1 MINLIMENAMENK
14 SHKSNL
20 EKKYN
25 IPVPR
30 YTSYPAV
37 PHWNGAPCEGI
48 WLGHL
53 KEYYDSSQGV
63 ELYIHV
69 PFCEKL
75 CYYCGCHRVISK
87 NKERGVE
94 YVDYLIKEW
103 ALYKQRLGDIKIASI
118 HLGGGTPNFLNSEA
132 FTKLFNALSPSF
144 KEDEYK
150 GSIEVDPRTCTKD
163 QLDLYKSFGIERIS
177 MGIQDF
183 DAKVQLA
190 IGRVQPYE
198 KVKELVD
205 YAREIG
211 INDIN
216 FDLIY
221 GLPFQSNS
229 TIIETIE
236 KVLTLNPLQIAF
248 YSYAH
253 LPSKIKNQRLI
264 PEDGLIH
271 GMKKRELYETG
282 KELLRKNHYQE
293 IGLDHFAKNDSMLAK
308 AKEEGRLRRNFMG
321 HTHKTSSMIIGLG
334 CSSISSSTKSFAQN
348 EKSVKDYYE
357 KVKQGRLPIVAG
369 HIQSAQDL
377 LVEEIL
383 QEFFATDSIAKDNWK
398 ELSHASYIQQQIRE
412 LEADGLIENQGRL
425 IVTEQ
430 GRPFMRNIAS
440 IFDHHLMKSK
450 ERAGSKSL

>member
-1 MINLIMENAMENK
+1 MK
-14 SHKSNL
+14 SHDL
-20 EKKYN
+20 ERKYN

-53 KEYYDSSQGV
+53 KDQYDPAQGV

-87 NKERGVE
+87 NKDRGVE

-103 ALYKQRLGDIKIASI
+103 NLYKQRLGDIKIASI
-118 HLGGGTPNFLNSEA
+118 HLGGGTPNFLTPEA
-132 FTKLFNALSPSF
+132 FTKLFNELSLSF

-150 GSIEVDPRTCTKD
+150 GSIEIDPRTCTKE
-163 QLDLYKSFGIERIS
+163 QLDLYKSFGIERLS
-177 MGIQDF
+177 MGVQDF
-183 DAKVQLA
+183 DEKVQLA

-198 KVKELVD
+198 RVKELVD
-205 YAREIG
+205 YAHKIG
-211 INDIN
+211 IDDIN

-221 GLPFQSNS
+221 GLPYQTNL
-229 TIIETIE
+229 TITKTIQ
-236 KVLTLNPLQIAF
+236 KVLTLNPIQIAF

-253 LPSKIKNQRLI
+253 LPAKIKNQRLI
-264 PEDGLIH
+264 PQDALTH

-282 KELLRKNHYQE
+282 KELLRANHYQE
-293 IGLDHFAKNDSMLAK
+293 IGLDHFAKDDSMLAK
-308 AKEEGRLRRNFMG
+308 AKAQGRLRRNFMG

-348 EKSVKDYYE
+348 EKNVKDYFE
-357 KVKQGRLPIVAG
+357 KVDLGRLPIVAG

-383 QEFFATDSIAKDNWK
+383 QEFFATNSIQLDSWQN
-398 ELSHASYIQQQIRE
+398 LSHANYIQDRIKE
-412 LEADGLIENQGRL
+412 LEEDGLIEDQGRI

-440 IFDHHLMKSK
+440 IFDHHLMRSK
-450 ERAGSKSL
+450 ERSGSKSL

>member
-1 MINLIMENAMENK
+1 MK
-14 SHKSNL
+14 SHDL
-20 EKKYN
+20 ERKYN

-53 KEYYDSSQGV
+53 KDHYDPAQGV

-87 NKERGVE
+87 NKDRGLE
-94 YVDYLIKEW
+94 YVNYLIKEW
-103 ALYKQRLGDIKIASI
+103 KLYKKKLGDIKIASI
-118 HLGGGTPNFLNSEA
+118 HLGGGTPNFLTVEA
-132 FTKLFNALSPSF
+132 FTNLFNELSPSF
-144 KEDEYK
+144 KEEEFK
-150 GSIEVDPRTCTKD
+150 GSIEIDPRTCTKE
-163 QLDLYKSFGIERIS
+163 QLDMYKSFGIERLS
-177 MGIQDF
+177 MGVQDF
-183 DAKVQLA
+183 DEKVQLA

-211 INDIN
+211 IADIN

-221 GLPFQSNS
+221 GLPFQSTN
-229 TIIETIE
+229 TITETIE

-253 LPSKIKNQRLI
+253 LPSRIKNQRLI
-264 PEDGLIH
+264 PEEGLLH
-271 GMKKRELYETG
+271 GMEKRALYEKG
-282 KELLRKNHYQE
+282 KELLAINHYEE
-293 IGLDHFAKNDSMLAK
+293 IGLDHFAKDDSSLAK
-308 AKEEGRLRRNFMG
+308 AKKEGRLRRNFMG

-334 CSSISSSTKSFAQN
+334 CSSISSSIKSFAQN
-348 EKSVKDYYE
+348 EKEVKEYYN
-357 KVKQGRLPIVAG
+357 KINSGLLAIRSG
-369 HIQSAQDL
+369 HTQSSQDL
-377 LVEEIL
+377 EVEEIM
-383 QEFFATDSIAKDNWK
+383 QDFFATNSIDKKSWK
-398 ELSHASYIQQQIRE
+398 KLNHASIIKQKLDE
-412 LEADGLIENQGRL
+412 LQEDGLIEEGDRFL
-425 IVTEQ
+425 VTEK

-440 IFDHHLMKSK
+440 IFDHHLLESK
-450 ERAGSKSL
+450 QNSGSTSL

>member
-1 MINLIMENAMENK
+1 MK
-14 SHKSNL
+14 SHDL

-37 PHWNGAPCEGI
+37 PYWNGAPCEGI

-53 KEYYDSSQGV
+53 KDQYDPAQGV

-75 CYYCGCHRVISK
+75 CFYCGCHRVISK
-87 NKERGVE
+87 NKDRGLE
-94 YVDYLIKEW
+94 YVNYLIKEW
-103 ALYKQRLGDIKIASI
+103 KLYKKKLGDIKIASI
-118 HLGGGTPNFLNSEA
+118 HLGGGTPNFLTVEA
-132 FTKLFNALSPSF
+132 FTNLFNELSPNF
-144 KEDEYK
+144 KEEEFK
-150 GSIEVDPRTCTKD
+150 GSIEIDPRTCTKE
-163 QLDLYKSFGIERIS
+163 QLDMYKSFGIERLS

-183 DAKVQLA
+183 DEKVQLA

-211 INDIN
+211 IADIN

-221 GLPFQSNS
+221 GLPFQSTN
-229 TIIETIE
+229 TITETIE

-253 LPSKIKNQRLI
+253 LPSRIKNQRLI
-264 PEDGLIH
+264 PEEGLLH
-271 GMKKRELYETG
+271 GMEKRALYEKG
-282 KELLRKNHYQE
+282 KELLAINHYEE
-293 IGLDHFAKNDSMLAK
+293 IGLDHFAKDDSSLAK
-308 AKEEGRLRRNFMG
+308 AKKEGSLRRNFMG

-334 CSSISSSTKSFAQN
+334 CSSISSSIKSFAQN
-348 EKSVKDYYE
+348 EKEVKEYYN
-357 KVKQGRLPIVAG
+357 KIDSGLLAIRSG
-369 HIQSAQDL
+369 HIQSSQDL
-377 LVEEIL
+377 EVEEIM
-383 QEFFATDSIAKDNWK
+383 QDFFATNSIDKKSWK
-398 ELSHASYIQQQIRE
+398 KLNHASIIKQKLDE
-412 LEADGLIENQGRL
+412 LQEDGLIEEGDRFL
-425 IVTEQ
+425 VTEK

-440 IFDHHLMKSK
+440 IFDHHLLKSK
-450 ERAGSKSL
+450 QNSGSTSL

>member
-1 MINLIMENAMENK
+1 MK
-14 SHKSNL
+14 SHDL

-53 KEYYDSSQGV
+53 KDQYDPAQGV

-87 NKERGVE
+87 NKDRGLE
-94 YVDYLIKEW
+94 YVNYLIKEW
-103 ALYKQRLGDIKIASI
+103 KLYKKKLGDIKIASI
-118 HLGGGTPNFLNSEA
+118 HLGGGTPNFLTVEA
-132 FTKLFNALSPSF
+132 FTNLFNELSPNF
-144 KEDEYK
+144 KEEEFK
-150 GSIEVDPRTCTKD
+150 GSIEIDPRTCTKE
-163 QLDLYKSFGIERIS
+163 QLDMYKSFGIERLS

-183 DAKVQLA
+183 DEKVQLA

-211 INDIN
+211 IADIN

-221 GLPFQSNS
+221 GLPFQSTN
-229 TIIETIE
+229 TITETIE

-253 LPSKIKNQRLI
+253 LPSRIKNQRLI
-264 PEDGLIH
+264 PEEGLLH
-271 GMKKRELYETG
+271 GMEKRALYEKG
-282 KELLRKNHYQE
+282 KELLAINHYEE
-293 IGLDHFAKNDSMLAK
+293 IGLDHFAKDDSSLAK
-308 AKEEGRLRRNFMG
+308 AKKEGRLRRNFMG

-334 CSSISSSTKSFAQN
+334 CSSISSSIKSFAQN
-348 EKSVKDYYE
+348 EKEVKEYYN
-357 KVKQGRLPIVAG
+357 KIDSGLLAIRSG
-369 HIQSAQDL
+369 HIQSSQDL
-377 LVEEIL
+377 EVEEIM
-383 QEFFATDSIAKDNWK
+383 QDFFATNSIDKKSWK
-398 ELSHASYIQQQIRE
+398 KLNHASIIKQKLDE
-412 LEADGLIENQGRL
+412 LQEDGLIEEGDRFL
-425 IVTEQ
+425 VTEK

-440 IFDHHLMKSK
+440 IFDHHLLKSK
-450 ERAGSKSL
+450 QNSGSTSL

>member
-1 MINLIMENAMENK
+1 MK
-14 SHKSNL
+14 SHDL

-53 KEYYDSSQGV
+53 KDQYDPAQGV

-87 NKERGVE
+87 NKDRGLE
-94 YVDYLIKEW
+94 YVNYLIKEW
-103 ALYKQRLGDIKIASI
+103 KLYKKKLGDIKIASI
-118 HLGGGTPNFLNSEA
+118 HLGGGTPNFLTVEA
-132 FTKLFNALSPSF
+132 FTNLFNELSPNF
-144 KEDEYK
+144 KEEEFK
-150 GSIEVDPRTCTKD
+150 GSIEIDPRTCTKE
-163 QLDLYKSFGIERIS
+163 QLDMYKSFGIERLS

-183 DAKVQLA
+183 DEKVQLA

-211 INDIN
+211 IADIN

-221 GLPFQSNS
+221 GLPFQSTN
-229 TIIETIE
+229 TITETIE

-253 LPSKIKNQRLI
+253 LPSRIKNQRLI
-264 PEDGLIH
+264 PEEGLLH
-271 GMKKRELYETG
+271 GMEKRALYEKG
-282 KELLRKNHYQE
+282 KELLAINHYEE
-293 IGLDHFAKNDSMLAK
+293 IGLDHFAKDDSSLAK
-308 AKEEGRLRRNFMG
+308 AKKEGRLRRNFMG

-334 CSSISSSTKSFAQN
+334 CSSISSSIKSFAQN
-348 EKSVKDYYE
+348 EKEVKEYYN
-357 KVKQGRLPIVAG
+357 KIDSGFLAIRSG
-369 HIQSAQDL
+369 HIQSSQDL
-377 LVEEIL
+377 EVEEIM
-383 QEFFATDSIAKDNWK
+383 QDFFATNSIDKKSWK
-398 ELSHASYIQQQIRE
+398 KLNHASIIKQKLDE
-412 LEADGLIENQGRL
+412 LQEDGLIEEGDRFL
-425 IVTEQ
+425 VTEK

-440 IFDHHLMKSK
+440 IFDHHLLKSK
-450 ERAGSKSL
+450 QNSGSTSL

>member
-1 MINLIMENAMENK
+1 MK
-14 SHKSNL
+14 SHDL
-20 EKKYN
+20 ERKYN

-53 KEYYDSSQGV
+53 KDQYDPAQGV

-87 NKERGVE
+87 NKDRGLE
-94 YVDYLIKEW
+94 YVNYLIKEW
-103 ALYKQRLGDIKIASI
+103 KLYKKKLGDIKIASI
-118 HLGGGTPNFLNSEA
+118 HLGGGTPNFLTVEA
-132 FTKLFNALSPSF
+132 FTNLFNELSSSF
-144 KEDEYK
+144 KEEEFK
-150 GSIEVDPRTCTKD
+150 GSIEIDPRTCTKE
-163 QLDLYKSFGIERIS
+163 QLDMYKSFGIERLS

-183 DAKVQLA
+183 DEKVQLA

-211 INDIN
+211 IADIN

-221 GLPFQSNS
+221 GLPFQSTN
-229 TIIETIE
+229 TITKTIE

-253 LPSKIKNQRLI
+253 LPSRIKNQRLI
-264 PEDGLIH
+264 PEEGLLH
-271 GMKKRELYETG
+271 GMEKRALYEKG
-282 KELLRKNHYQE
+282 KELLAINHYEE
-293 IGLDHFAKNDSMLAK
+293 IGLDHFAKDDSSLAK
-308 AKEEGRLRRNFMG
+308 AKKEGRLRRNFMG

-334 CSSISSSTKSFAQN
+334 CSSISSSIKSFAQN
-348 EKSVKDYYE
+348 EKEVKEYYN
-357 KVKQGRLPIVAG
+357 KIDSGLLAIRSG
-369 HIQSAQDL
+369 HIQSSQDL
-377 LVEEIL
+377 EVEEIM
-383 QEFFATDSIAKDNWK
+383 QDFFATNSIDKKSWK
-398 ELSHASYIQQQIRE
+398 KLYHASIIKQKLDE
-412 LEADGLIENQGRL
+412 LQEDGLIEEGDRFL
-425 IVTEQ
+425 VTEK

-440 IFDHHLMKSK
+440 IFDHHLLESK
-450 ERAGSKSL
+450 QNSGSTSL

>member
-1 MINLIMENAMENK
+1 MK
-14 SHKSNL
+14 SHDL

-53 KEYYDSSQGV
+53 KDQYDPAQGV

-87 NKERGVE
+87 NKDRGLE
-94 YVDYLIKEW
+94 YVNYLIKEW
-103 ALYKQRLGDIKIASI
+103 KLYKKKLGDIKIASI
-118 HLGGGTPNFLNSEA
+118 HLGGGTPNFLTVEA
-132 FTKLFNALSPSF
+132 FTNLFNELSPNF
-144 KEDEYK
+144 KEEEFK
-150 GSIEVDPRTCTKD
+150 GSIEIDPRTCTKE
-163 QLDLYKSFGIERIS
+163 QLDMYKSFGIERLS

-183 DAKVQLA
+183 DEKVQHA

-211 INDIN
+211 IADIN

-221 GLPFQSNS
+221 GLPFQSTN
-229 TIIETIE
+229 TITETIE

-253 LPSKIKNQRLI
+253 LPSRIKNQRLI
-264 PEDGLIH
+264 PEEGLLH
-271 GMKKRELYETG
+271 GMEKRALYEKG
-282 KELLRKNHYQE
+282 KELLAINHYEE
-293 IGLDHFAKNDSMLAK
+293 IGLDHFAKDDSSLAK
-308 AKEEGRLRRNFMG
+308 AKKEGRLRRNFMG

-334 CSSISSSTKSFAQN
+334 CSSISSSIKSFAQN
-348 EKSVKDYYE
+348 EKEVKEYYN
-357 KVKQGRLPIVAG
+357 KIDSGLLAIRSG
-369 HIQSAQDL
+369 HIQSSQDL
-377 LVEEIL
+377 EVEEIM
-383 QEFFATDSIAKDNWK
+383 QDFFATNSIDKKSWK
-398 ELSHASYIQQQIRE
+398 KLNHASIIKQKLDE
-412 LEADGLIENQGRL
+412 LQEDGLIEEGDRFL
-425 IVTEQ
+425 VTEK

-440 IFDHHLMKSK
+440 IFDHHLLKSK
-450 ERAGSKSL
+450 QNSGSTSL

>member
-1 MINLIMENAMENK
+1 MK
-14 SHKSNL
+14 SHDL
-20 EKKYN
+20 ERKYN

-53 KEYYDSSQGV
+53 KDQYDPAQGV

-87 NKERGVE
+87 NKDRGLE
-94 YVDYLIKEW
+94 YVNYLIKEW
-103 ALYKQRLGDIKIASI
+103 KLYKKKLGDIKIASI
-118 HLGGGTPNFLNSEA
+118 HLGGGTPNFLTVEA
-132 FTKLFNALSPSF
+132 FTNLFNELSPSF
-144 KEDEYK
+144 KEEEFK
-150 GSIEVDPRTCTKD
+150 GSIEIDPRTCTKE
-163 QLDLYKSFGIERIS
+163 QLDMYKSFGIERLS

-183 DAKVQLA
+183 DEKVQLA

-211 INDIN
+211 IADIN

-221 GLPFQSNS
+221 GLPFQSTN
-229 TIIETIE
+229 TITKTIE

-253 LPSKIKNQRLI
+253 LPSRIKNQRLI
-264 PEDGLIH
+264 PEEGLLH
-271 GMKKRELYETG
+271 GMEKRALYEKG
-282 KELLRKNHYQE
+282 KELLAINHYEE
-293 IGLDHFAKNDSMLAK
+293 IGLDHFAKDDSSLAK
-308 AKEEGRLRRNFMG
+308 AKKEGRLRRNFMG

-334 CSSISSSTKSFAQN
+334 CSSISSSIKSFAQN
-348 EKSVKDYYE
+348 EKEVKEYYN
-357 KVKQGRLPIVAG
+357 KIDSGLLAIRSG
-369 HIQSAQDL
+369 HIQSSQDL
-377 LVEEIL
+377 EVEEIM
-383 QEFFATDSIAKDNWK
+383 QDFFATNSIDKKSWK
-398 ELSHASYIQQQIRE
+398 KLNHASIIKQKLDE
-412 LEADGLIENQGRL
+412 LQEDGLIEEGDRFL
-425 IVTEQ
+425 VTEK

-440 IFDHHLMKSK
+440 IFDHHLMRSK
-450 ERAGSKSL
+450 ERSGSKSL